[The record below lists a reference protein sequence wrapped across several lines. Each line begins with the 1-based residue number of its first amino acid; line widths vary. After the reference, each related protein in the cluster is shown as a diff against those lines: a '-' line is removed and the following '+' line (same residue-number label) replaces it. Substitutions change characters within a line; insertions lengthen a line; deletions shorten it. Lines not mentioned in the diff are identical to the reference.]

1 MSTRAPAGT
10 RSTTGKPE
18 PGPARIVAE
27 ARTRPGAA
35 IASDAGVAINSAA
48 TRHVL
53 SFTTDTLL
61 SIAGAN
67 SEQAHARTPRQGLD
81 RIVAGYRGNLT
92 AIRCRRGSAQR
103 HRERDER
110 LRQTSRHEIATD
122 AARQP

>member
-35 IASDAGVAINSAA
+35 MAIEAGVAINSAA

-67 SEQAHARTPRQGLD
+67 SEQAHAHM
-81 RIVAGYRGNLT
+81 RGPGMNSTGSLQ
-92 AIRCRRGSAQR
+92 AIAA
-103 HRERDER
+103 
-110 LRQTSRHEIATD
+110 TSRRSVVGED
-122 AARQP
+122 L